1 MMKFPGLRFAFL
13 LLLSLLCSANGFNIT
28 KILAKYPEYSK
39 FNHDLSQTKL
49 ADEINSR
56 QTITVLVLSNS
67 DMASLSGLDLP
78 SLKRVLS
85 LHVVLDFFDAKKLHE
100 ITNGTTLSTTL
111 YQTTGTAPG
120 DSGFINI
127 TDLTA
132 GKVGFGLAAHGAK
145 LDTTYVKSV
154 KQEGYNLS
162 IIEVSKPITTNVAAA
177 PTPAP
182 SELNIT
188 AIMIKGGCKIFAGM
202 ISSTGVLKTFE
213 DAVEGGLTVF
223 CPTDPAFTVA
233 TSKLLKKMSSDNQ
246 TAVLEYHGLPIYS
259 PLGTLKTTNGPIRTM
274 ASSGAG
280 KYVLTVSSSGD
291 TVILNTG
298 VSKATISGTLLDDQP
313 LAIFTVNKLLEPKE
327 LFVAAPTPA
336 PTPAPVE
343 APTPKAEP
351 SKATPVSSPP
361 APPGSS
367 ESPSADAPD
376 ASDSKSTSFAP
387 ASTAVC
393 RGLLAFL
400 VACTGVLAFML

>member
-1 MMKFPGLRFAFL
+1 MKFLGLGFAFL
-13 LLLSLLCSANGFNIT
+13 LLLSFLCSANAFNIT

-56 QTITVLVLSNS
+56 QTITVLALSNS
-67 DMASLSGLDLP
+67 EMALLSGLDLA

-111 YQTTGTAPG
+111 YQTTGNAPG
-120 DSGFINI
+120 NTGFINI
-127 TDLTA
+127 TDLKA
-132 GKVGFGLAAHGAK
+132 GKVGFGPAAHGAK
-145 LDTTYVKSV
+145 LDATYVKSV
-154 KQEGYNLS
+154 KQEGYNIS
-162 IIEVSKPITTNVAAA
+162 VIEVSKPITTNVAEA
-177 PTPAP
+177 PAP
-182 SELNIT
+182 APADVNIT
-188 AIMIKGGCKIFAGM
+188 AVLIKGGCRIFATM
-202 ISSTGVLKTFE
+202 ISTTGVLKTFE
-213 DAVEGGLTVF
+213 DAVQGGLTVF
-223 CPTDPAFTVA
+223 CPTDAAFTGA
-233 TSKLLKKMSSDNQ
+233 TNKLLKKLTSDDQ
-246 TAVLEYHGLPIYS
+246 VSVLEFHGLPIYS

-274 ASSGAG
+274 ASPAAR

-343 APTPKAEP
+343 APTPEAESP
-351 SKATPVSSPP
+351 EATPNSSPP
-361 APPGSS
+361 APAGPAESPTTEGPASS
-367 ESPSADAPD
+367 ETSSP
-376 ASDSKSTSFAP
+376 SFAP
-387 ASTAVC
+387 ASAGIC

-400 VACTGVLAFML
+400 VACVGVLVFML